1 MTNVHI
7 KLKNLRDE
15 NNYKQKQV
23 AEYLGISQ
31 QAYSYYELDR
41 RELPSKHAI
50 ALAKLYHVSTDYLL
64 GVEPSRAGSYDLH
77 ASFIQNVTLE
87 DVIIN
92 LKKLKRDN
100 KEEMMRFLSYLIH
113 AQANELKKRE

>member
-1 MTNVHI
+1 MTNIHI

-23 AEYLGISQ
+23 AEHLGISQ

-41 RELPSKHAI
+41 RELPSRHAI

-64 GVEPSRAGSYDLH
+64 GVEPARAGAYDLN
-77 ASFIQNVTLE
+77 ASFTKDVTLE
-87 DVIIN
+87 DVIVN
-92 LKKLKRDN
+92 LKKLNRDN
-100 KEEMMRFLSYLIH
+100 KEEMMRFISYLIH
-113 AQANELKKRE
+113 SQANGPKKNK